1 MSNLQCSPSV
11 LNAMMSVFSGGMR
24 IGTQSELQDLLA
36 AIRVWQPNS
45 PLADV
50 CEARMLINRTEWR
63 EAANLLRHVTSHH
76 ASLPIVSALLAL
88 CLYMLRD
95 DEWRIAANEAVD
107 SGNDTAVAIVA
118 RFMNIGTGDSSLD
131 SSELA
136 AQVHAAI
143 YSAHPVEY
151 S

>member
-24 IGTQSELQDLLA
+24 LGTQSELQDLLA

-50 CEARMLINRTEWR
+50 CEARMLINHTEWR
-63 EAANLLRHVTSHH
+63 EAANLLRHVTSRH

-107 SGNDTAVAIVA
+107 SGNETAVAIVA
-118 RFMNIGTGDSSLD
+118 RFMNISAADSI
-131 SSELA
+131 ELA
-136 AQVHAAI
+136 SQVHAAI

-151 S
+151 T